1 MVSKDIR
8 QQIADFESGKVFS
21 LEDLSLSKGEQK
33 AAVMSLGRLVQRGV
47 IERLS
52 PGNYYK
58 PKETAFGKVG
68 PTIEDRFRDLLYDKN
83 KPIGYITG
91 LYAFNYLGL
100 TTQQP
105 TVLEVGVNFPKRSI
119 KRRIYSVRF
128 VLQRNL
134 ITEENIELLRILDS
148 LKWIKKIPDTS
159 IERSYE
165 LLKAVVQGYCVEEQE
180 QLVKLALNYSPLTR
194 ALLGSMIVNKALSE
208 LLLETLSP
216 LTRFKIGLS
225 STLISPQWNIE

>member
-1 MVSKDIR
+1 MVSKDIQ
-8 QQIADFESGKVFS
+8 QQIADFEFGKVFS
-21 LEDLSLSKGEQK
+21 LENLSLSKGEQK
-33 AAVMSLGRLVQRGV
+33 AAVMSLGRLVQQGV

-83 KPIGYITG
+83 DPIDYLTG
-91 LYAFNYLGL
+91 LYAINLLGL

-105 TVLEVGVNFPKRSI
+105 TVLEVGVNFPKRSV
-119 KRRIYSVRF
+119 KRGIYSIRF

-134 ITEENIELLRILDS
+134 ITEKNIEFLRILDS

-159 IERSYE
+159 VARSYE
-165 LLKAVVQGYCVEEQE
+165 LLRAIVQGYCVEEQE
-180 QLVKLALNYSPLTR
+180 QLVKLALNYSPVTR
-194 ALLGSMIVNKALSE
+194 ALLGSMIGDKALSE

>member
-1 MVSKDIR
+1 MVSKDIQ
-8 QQIADFESGKVFS
+8 QQIADFEFGKVFS
-21 LEDLSLSKGEQK
+21 LENLSLSKGEQK
-33 AAVMSLGRLVQRGV
+33 AAVMSLGRLVQQGV

-83 KPIGYITG
+83 DPIGYLTG
-91 LYAFNYLGL
+91 LYAFNLLGL

-105 TVLEVGVNFPKRSI
+105 TVLEVGVNFPKRSV
-119 KRRIYSVRF
+119 KRGIYSIRF

-134 ITEENIELLRILDS
+134 ITEKNIEFLRILDS

-159 IERSYE
+159 VARSYE
-165 LLKAVVQGYCVEEQE
+165 LLRAIVQGYCVEEQE
-180 QLVKLALNYSPLTR
+180 QLVKLALNYSPVTR
-194 ALLGSMIVNKALSE
+194 ALLGSMIGDKALSE

>member
-1 MVSKDIR
+1 MVSKDIQ
-8 QQIADFESGKVFS
+8 QQIADFEFGKVFS
-21 LEDLSLSKGEQK
+21 LENLSLSKGEQK
-33 AAVMSLGRLVQRGV
+33 AAVMSLGRLVQQGV

-83 KPIGYITG
+83 NPIGYLTG
-91 LYAFNYLGL
+91 LYAFNLLGL

-119 KRRIYSVRF
+119 KRGIYSIRF

-134 ITEENIELLRILDS
+134 ITEKNIEFLRILDS

-159 IERSYE
+159 VARSYE
-165 LLKAVVQGYCVEEQE
+165 LLRAIVQGYCVEEQE
-180 QLVKLALNYSPLTR
+180 QLVKLALNCSPVTR
-194 ALLGSMIVNKALSE
+194 ALLGSMIGDKALSE